1 MVARSMPSDSWSGN
15 TCRKRHNNEKAHR
28 PVCLFIYKGGHFR
41 IFGLLKTVRYAIL
54 DIETTGGNAN
64 TDRITEIAI
73 YLHDGERVVDE
84 FVSLINPERRIPPF
98 ISRLTGIDDSMVAEA
113 PRFFE
118 VAKDIVKMTEG
129 AVVVAH
135 NAQFDYSFIREEY
148 RSLGFTFSRDYL
160 CTVRLSRK
168 LLPGHR
174 SYSLGNLCE
183 RLGITIENRHRA
195 AGDALATV
203 RLFEMLIANDR
214 NGDILKSVKNDYLH
228 LRFPP
233 NIDRSLLDKLPE
245 SPGVYYLHNEDG
257 SILYVGKSNNIRKR
271 VLSHFVNK
279 QNRKALE
286 LRNAIHDVTFTETGN
301 ELIALLLES
310 DEIKKLQ
317 PRFNRAQRRT
327 FFRFGIISETTEAGY
342 FRLKPA
348 RVNAKDEP
356 LVVCGSAEE
365 ARTMLE
371 RLCRKFQLCQ
381 KLCGLYDIQHACFQH
396 SIGQCNGACVG
407 KESAEAYN
415 ERVESAIASLRLQH
429 PNFFLF
435 GRGRTTDERSVVH
448 VENGRYRGFGYA
460 DEGTGQ
466 QLDDLRSVITLR
478 DDNRD
483 IQRILRQQLMNT
495 LPRNLLIYQDELRY
509 E

>member
-1 MVARSMPSDSWSGN
+1 M
-15 TCRKRHNNEKAHR
+15 
-28 PVCLFIYKGGHFR
+28 
-41 IFGLLKTVRYAIL
+41 RYAIL

-84 FVSLINPERRIPPF
+84 FVSLINPERSIPPF
-98 ISRLTGIDDSMVAEA
+98 ITRLTGIDDSMVAEA
-113 PRFFE
+113 PRFYE
-118 VAKDIVKMTEG
+118 VARDIVKLTEG

-148 RSLGFTFSRDYL
+148 RSLGFTFARDYL

-183 RLGITIENRHRA
+183 RLGIAIENRHRA

-203 RLFEMLIANDR
+203 RLFEMLIDKDR
-214 NGDILKSVKNDYLH
+214 SGEIIKSVKNDYLH

-233 NIDRSLLDKLPE
+233 NIDRGLLDRLPE
-245 SPGVYYLHNEDG
+245 TPGVYYLHNEDG
-257 SILYVGKSNNIRKR
+257 STLYVGKSNNIRKR

-327 FFRFGIISETTEAGY
+327 FFRFGIVSQAAESGY
-342 FRLKPA
+342 LLLKPS
-348 RVNAKDEP
+348 RIRTNDDP
-356 LVVCGSAEE
+356 LLVCGSSEE
-365 ARTMLE
+365 ARTILE

-407 KESAEAYN
+407 KEPTEDYN
-415 ERVESAIASLRLQH
+415 QRVTGAMDSLRLQH

-435 GRGRTTDERSVVH
+435 GKGRTNGERSVVH

-460 DEGTGQ
+460 DESIGQ
-466 QLDDLRSVITLR
+466 QFEDLRSVITPR

-483 IQRILRQQLMNT
+483 IQRILRQQLMHA
-495 LPRNLLIYQDELRY
+495 LPRNLLVYQEDNRFE
-509 E
+509 

>member
-1 MVARSMPSDSWSGN
+1 M
-15 TCRKRHNNEKAHR
+15 
-28 PVCLFIYKGGHFR
+28 
-41 IFGLLKTVRYAIL
+41 RYAIL
-54 DIETTGGNAN
+54 DIETTGGNAQ

-84 FVSLINPERRIPPF
+84 FVSLINPERSIPPF
-98 ISRLTGIDDSMVAEA
+98 ITRLTGIDDSMVADA
-113 PRFFE
+113 PRFYE
-118 VAKDIVKMTEG
+118 VARDIVKLTEG

-148 RSLGFTFSRDYL
+148 RSLGFTFARDYL

-168 LLPGHR
+168 LLPGYR

-203 RLFEMLIANDR
+203 RLFEMLIDKDR
-214 NGDILKSVKNDYLH
+214 QGEILKSVKNDYLH

-233 NIDRSLLDKLPE
+233 NVDRILLDRLPE
-245 SPGVYYLHNEDG
+245 TPGVYYLHNEDG

-271 VLSHFVNK
+271 VLTHFVNK

-301 ELIALLLES
+301 ELVALLLES

-327 FFRFGIISETTEAGY
+327 FFRFGLVAETVGSGY
-342 FRLKPA
+342 VKLKA
-348 RVNAKDEP
+348 VRIKASDEP
-356 LVVCGSAEE
+356 LVVCGSSEE
-365 ARTMLE
+365 ARTLLE
-371 RLCRKFQLCQ
+371 RLCRRHQLCQ
-381 KLCGLYDIQHACFQH
+381 KLCGLYDIQYACFQH

-407 KESAEAYN
+407 KEAAEAYN
-415 ERVESAIASLRLQH
+415 ERVEAAIASLRLQH

-435 GRGRTTDERSVVH
+435 GKGRTSGERSVVH
-448 VENGRYRGFGYA
+448 VENGRYRGFGYV
-460 DEGTGQ
+460 DEQSGS
-466 QLDDLRSVITLR
+466 QLEDLRAVISVR

-483 IQRILRQQLMNT
+483 IQRILRQHLAHV
-495 LPRNLLIYQDELRY
+495 LPKNLLIYREEQTDL
-509 E
+509 